1 MKKTTT
7 EKKLTFGRVKYETIY
22 YSTGASHFCHSGKF
36 VYQAACLFFKLPFFI
51 PNPGRG
57 EIILDPEIIPALRD
71 QGIVRP
77 GNHAFRDY
85 LATDNP
91 LGFNSNVIKA
101 LCGKSNQ

>member
-1 MKKTTT
+1 MS
-7 EKKLTFGRVKYETIY
+7 EGLNPVHHSLTPYTIGIFFPK
-22 YSTGASHFCHSGKF
+22 STH
-36 VYQAACLFFKLPFFI
+36 V

-57 EIILDPEIIPALRD
+57 EIILDPEIVSPLRD

-77 GNHAFRDY
+77 GNRTFRDH

-101 LCGKSNQ
+101 LCGKGNQ

>member
-1 MKKTTT
+1 MA
-7 EKKLTFGRVKYETIY
+7 EGLNPVHQL
-22 YSTGASHFCHSGKF
+22 STLWAIGI
-36 VYQAACLFFKLPFFI
+36 FFPKSTHV

-57 EIILDPEIIPALRD
+57 KIVLDPEIVSPLHD
-71 QGIVRP
+71 QRIVRP